1 MNKQLGAGSGE
12 RGACGGSPRKPPIPR
27 TCPALNQVLAP
38 RSPLPDFTPMIIEQ
52 LMPALSPTMTEGTL
66 VAWRVKKGDVI
77 KAGTVIA
84 EIQTD
89 KAVAEWDAADGGTV
103 VEILIEAGAL
113 AKVNMVAAILS
124 TKKEDD
130 VEAAIA
136 KAKATNAALAGGG
149 AGSGERG
156 AGVETPAPVP
166 VPVPVTVAAVPAAIP
181 APRSP
186 LPAPSK
192 GVRVSPVAAK
202 IAAALGVDI
211 RAVKGTGPDGR
222 VVKADVEAAA
232 KAGTAKIGAAGAAAA
247 KPEKPK
253 LKVLRA
259 DGQAQTAVAM
269 SPMRHIIGKR
279 LLESKTQIPHFYV
292 TETIEAS
299 ALAQL
304 REQINLLDGLKVTVN
319 DLIVRASAL
328 ALRAHPK
335 LSATFH
341 GDRIIQHDSADIS
354 VAVAIP
360 DGLITPIVRAAHT
373 KSVRAIGDEVRA
385 LAKKAVEGKLQPA
398 EFQGGSFTISNLG
411 MFGIEQFCAIINP
424 PQVAILAVAGIKDVP
439 VVKNGQIVAGK
450 TMQVTLSADHRAVDG
465 ADAAAFLKTLRELLE
480 APATLLV

>member
-1 MNKQLGAGSGE
+1 
-12 RGACGGSPRKPPIPR
+12 
-27 TCPALNQVLAP
+27 
-38 RSPLPDFTPMIIEQ
+38 MIIEQ

-77 KAGTVIA
+77 KAGTVLA

-89 KAVAEWDAADGGTV
+89 KAVAEWEAADGGTV
-103 VEILIEAGAL
+103 AEIVIAAGTL
-113 AKVNMVAAILS
+113 AKVNMVAAIVS

-130 VEAAIA
+130 IAAAVA
-136 KAKATNAALAGGG
+136 KAQATNAKLSAGD
-149 AGSGERG
+149 AP
-156 AGVETPAPVP
+156 AAAAPAPTSVP
-166 VPVPVTVAAVPAAIP
+166 AVVPAAAATAA
-181 APRSP
+181 APVG
-186 LPAPSK
+186 APGKPGK
-192 GVRVSPVAAK
+192 GVRISPVAAK
-202 IAAALGVDI
+202 IAAALAIDV
-211 RAVKGTGPDGR
+211 RLVKGTGPDGR

-232 KAGTAKIGAAGAAAA
+232 KSGSAKIGAAAA

-259 DGQAQTAVAM
+259 DGQAQATVAM
-269 SPMRHIIGKR
+269 TPMRQIIGKR

-292 TETIEAS
+292 SETIDAG
-299 ALAQL
+299 ALVAL
-304 REQINLLDGLKVTVN
+304 REQLNLLEGFRVTVN
-319 DLIVRASAL
+319 DLMVRASAL
-328 ALRAHPK
+328 ALRVHPA

-341 GDRIIQHDSADIS
+341 GDRIVRHDSSDIS

-360 DGLITPIVRAAHT
+360 DGLITPIVAKAHT

-411 MFGIEQFCAIINP
+411 MFGIESFCAIINP

-439 VVKNGQIVAGK
+439 LVRNGVIVPGK
-450 TMQVTLSADHRAVDG
+450 VMQVTLSADHRAVDG

>member
-1 MNKQLGAGSGE
+1 
-12 RGACGGSPRKPPIPR
+12 
-27 TCPALNQVLAP
+27 
-38 RSPLPDFTPMIIEQ
+38 MIIEQ

-124 TKKEDD
+124 TKPEDD
-130 VEAAIA
+130 VAAAVA

-156 AGVETPAPVP
+156 AGVEASVPAPAAP
-166 VPVPVTVAAVPAAIP
+166 AIAVPSSPLP

-232 KAGTAKIGAAGAAAA
+232 KAGTAKIGAAGAAA

-259 DGQAQTAVAM
+259 DGQVQTIVAM
-269 SPMRHIIGKR
+269 SPMRQIIGKR

-319 DLIVRASAL
+319 DLVVRASAL

-373 KSVRAIGDEVRA
+373 KSVRTIGDEVRL

-439 VVKNGQIVAGK
+439 VIKNGQIVAGK